1 MLGLG
6 DPGSSIYF
14 SVTLLHCH
22 PWQYG
27 YPRPLLELK
36 DATFNTLFPIKTMI
50 SHHEPWAQG
59 EKMSFYFSAIF
70 YFSITLLRRHPCQHR
85 YLRPQSEVKYATFNT
100 LLPTSTTCIHREC
113 RVSKNA
119 LPLLVFLCTL
129 APVEHTYGGTSCWMY
144 THDVVWCTCFSH
156 AELCMKVFSQVH
168 ICTMHNCTL
177 AQKAR
182 W

>member
-113 RVSKNA
+113 RVSKNV
-119 LPLLVFLCTL
+119 LPSFHDHFSVGWFLFFFN
-129 APVEHTYGGTSCWMY
+129 Y
-144 THDVVWCTCFSH
+144 TVLYPSTPM
-156 AELCMKVFSQVH
+156 CMSQGPDW
-168 ICTMHNCTL
+168 IILMPTT
-177 AQKAR
+177 
-182 W
+182 